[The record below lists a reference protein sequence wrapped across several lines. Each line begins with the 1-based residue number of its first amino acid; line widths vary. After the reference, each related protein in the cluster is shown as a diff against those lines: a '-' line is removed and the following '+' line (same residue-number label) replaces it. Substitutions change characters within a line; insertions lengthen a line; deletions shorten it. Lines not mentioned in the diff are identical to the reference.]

1 MTHVPGPWI
10 AVGQSVYAQT
20 PQDIDHNRYRGYNER
35 EPHGFLISESTP
47 HPATCRLIAAAPDL
61 LKALRELT
69 AHTIECERRLDEFH
83 GLGNDAGSGSSIC
96 VTNAQEAIK
105 RAEGLGE

>member
-20 PQDIDHNRYRGYNER
+20 PQDIDHSRYRGYNER

-47 HPATCRLIAAAPDL
+47 HPATVRLIAAAPDL
-61 LKALRELT
+61 LDACRQIINSLEACDDVEIRNAIASTRAAIAKA
-69 AHTIECERRLDEFH
+69 
-83 GLGNDAGSGSSIC
+83 
-96 VTNAQEAIK
+96 K
-105 RAEGLGE
+105 GE

>member
-20 PQDIDHNRYRGYNER
+20 PQDIDHSRYSGYNER

-47 HPATCRLIAAAPDL
+47 HQPTARLIAAAPDL
-61 LKALRELT
+61 LAALENTLLALEYLDAIHGSFPKNIAKAH
-69 AHTIECERRLDEFH
+69 A
-83 GLGNDAGSGSSIC
+83 
-96 VTNAQEAIK
+96 AIAK
-105 RAEGLGE
+105 AKGE